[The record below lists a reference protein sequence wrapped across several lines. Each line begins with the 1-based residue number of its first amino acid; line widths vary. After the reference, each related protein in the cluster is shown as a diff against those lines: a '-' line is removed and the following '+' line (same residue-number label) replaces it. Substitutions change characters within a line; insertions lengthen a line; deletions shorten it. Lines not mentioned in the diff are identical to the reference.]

1 MLQVA
6 RLASRPLAEAAP
18 RLTEFLLGELGSE
31 GGARDRGG
39 RGDLYYTAFALD
51 GLVALRAE
59 PPRARVA
66 EYLRAFGDGRELDL
80 VHQACLVRSW
90 TALGDPWP
98 SEGFADGMAAAME
111 AVRSADGGYGLE
123 PGSADGSLYGAFLA
137 LGLYGDL
144 GRALP
149 EPRRLVSSIA
159 RLRTA
164 DGAYANALDLPLGT
178 TPSTAAAAS
187 VLRELEAPVPSGVA
201 PWLLARLHPS
211 GGFLATPDTPIPDL
225 LSTATALH
233 ALTQLGESL
242 DPLRERCLDF
252 VDTLWTGRGFVGT
265 WDDDE
270 CDSEYAFYALLALGH
285 LAT

>member
-18 RLTEFLLGELGSE
+18 RLSEFLQGELGSE

-39 RGDLYYTAFALD
+39 RSDLYYTAFALD
-51 GLVALRAE
+51 GLVALRSE

-66 EYLRAFGDGRELDL
+66 EYLARFGDGDGLDL
-80 VHQACLVRSW
+80 VHRACLVRCW
-90 TALGDPWP
+90 TALGGTWP
-98 SEGFADGMAAAME
+98 SAVFADGMARAME

-123 PGSADGSLYGAFLA
+123 PGGADGSLYGAFLA

-144 GRALP
+144 GRPLP
-149 EPRRLVSSIA
+149 RAQTLVASLA
-159 RLRTA
+159 RLRTR
-164 DGAYANALDLPLGT
+164 DGGYANALDLPLGT

-187 VLRELEAPVPSGVA
+187 VLRELGAGVPEGVA
-201 PWLLARLHPS
+201 AWLLARLHPS
-211 GGFLATPDTPIPDL
+211 GGFLATPDAPIPDL

-233 ALTQLGESL
+233 ALAQLGESL

-265 WDDDE
+265 WDDE
-270 CDSEYAFYALLALGH
+270 QCDSEYVFYALLALGH